1 MRDVIVDHADLLDE
15 ERIPDLLLEVC
26 AHVAAYEAILKRW
39 EKEDYREHATPINF
53 PSDKLRA
60 YAGAG
65 VRRLKSEQQQLLKI
79 AARSLPVRSIE
90 VGADGPNRTVDEAQ
104 PMPGG
109 AGRCLRGVATQ
120 AV

>member
-1 MRDVIVDHADLLDE
+1 ML
-15 ERIPDLLLEVC
+15 
-26 AHVAAYEAILKRW
+26 
-39 EKEDYREHATPINF
+39 TPINF

-90 VGADGPNRTVDEAQ
+90 VGAADRAKPDG
-104 PMPGG
+104 
-109 AGRCLRGVATQ
+109 
-120 AV
+120 